1 MENYTG
7 KICPYCKTEIAETDA
22 VKYCPA
28 CGIPHHV
35 GCWEENKGCTT
46 FGCSEQ
52 HHEEQGT
59 NPTSVCRKCGAPLGD
74 GQAFCPK
81 CGNANIAAQTA
92 CGKCGAPL
100 GEGQEFCPQCG
111 QKVGVILDP
120 NVSSAIDAFNAN
132 LQPTAPTK
140 MNIFALLALIFGA
153 VGVIPIL
160 NFLFLPIA
168 IIFAIIGLVRCKY
181 TKKGLVIASSII
193 VAISLVISLCW
204 MLPAMFGSEDF
215 NDMYSSIES
224 ESWCTIASDGS
235 WMELDTN
242 PYDIDD
248 YYNSTAL
255 YKIKA
260 VNSELG
266 FSSAVYEEM
275 LETRAIDGRQSATA
289 GRYTVSWTYHPDRGM
304 EVMYKITD

>member
-7 KICPYCKTEIAETDA
+7 KICPFCKTEIAETDE
-22 VKYCPA
+22 VKVCPV
-28 CGIPHHV
+28 CGIPHHI

-52 HHEEQGT
+52 YREEQGT
-59 NPTSVCRKCGAPLGD
+59 NPTSVCNKCGAPLGD
-74 GQAFCPK
+74 GQAFCPR
-81 CGNANIAAQTA
+81 CGTANISAQTN

-100 GEGQEFCPQCG
+100 EEGQEFCSKCG
-111 QKVGVILDP
+111 QKIGVILDS

-132 LQPTAPTK
+132 IQPAAPTK
-140 MNIFALLALIFGA
+140 KNVFALLALIFGA
-153 VGVIPIL
+153 VGLIPIM

-168 IIFAIIGLVRCKY
+168 IIFAIIGLVRSKY
-181 TKKGLVIASSII
+181 TKKGLVIASAIV

-255 YKIKA
+255 YKIKS

-266 FSSAVYEEM
+266 FSSSVYEEM
-275 LETRAIDGRQSATA
+275 LETRAIDGRQNATA
-289 GRYTVSWTYHPDRGM
+289 GRYSVSWTYHPDRGM